1 MHLTVYQLN
10 RYRQARLAP
19 AELLS
24 LDDHLSECEFCRQ
37 QLRAQLNLPAALLA
51 LQTNLGIVPEPAH
64 LSPAQQTAFTNNTV
78 NAVERELLVSH
89 LEACASCATQ
99 MQAYRA
105 ALLEPP
111 SSLGSALLA
120 ILEAWRERLAL
131 VWPMPVVAA
140 LVIAF
145 VALADNV
152 YFRTKAKPP
161 APANIQQII
170 APIPSTAPAASPTGR
185 EPSLTPQPMPRRS
198 NTLHRR

>member
-78 NAVERELLVSH
+78 NAVERELIVSH
-89 LEACASCATQ
+89 LESCASCAAH

-111 SSLGSALLA
+111 ASLGSALLA
-120 ILEAWRERLAL
+120 ILDAWRERLAL

-152 YFRTKAKPP
+152 YVRTKAKPP
-161 APANIQQII
+161 ANLQQIAVPRPSA
-170 APIPSTAPAASPTGR
+170 APVTSPTER
-185 EPSLTPQPMPRRS
+185 EPALAPQPMPRRS
-198 NTLHRR
+198 TGWHERKP